1 MAKTLLRRTKRSI
14 SVFELRYIGT
24 IRCLFMFF
32 VLLEEGEGMT
42 KQDIINQVCESAD
55 LPRSKAEEAVETV
68 IGLIKDAL
76 GDGEAV
82 ILRRFGTFQVRAK
95 SKRVGRNPK
104 TGEEA
109 EISARKV
116 VRFKSG
122 KHFKQAVNDED
133 SN

>member
-1 MAKTLLRRTKRSI
+1 MVR
-14 SVFELRYIGT
+14 
-24 IRCLFMFF
+24 
-32 VLLEEGEGMT
+32 MT
-42 KQDIINQVCESAD
+42 KQDIINQVCDNAD

-68 IGLIKDAL
+68 IGLIKNAL
-76 GDGEAV
+76 GDGDPV
-82 ILRRFGTFQVRAK
+82 ILRRFGTFQVMSK
-95 SKRVGRNPK
+95 SKRIGRNPK

-122 KHFKQAVNDED
+122 KHFKQAVNDEG

>member
-1 MAKTLLRRTKRSI
+1 MCSERTH
-14 SVFELRYIGT
+14 
-24 IRCLFMFF
+24 FF
-32 VLLEEGEGMT
+32 DLKEGEDVSMT
-42 KQDIINQVCESAD
+42 KQDIINQVCDNAD

-68 IGLIKDAL
+68 IGLIKNAL
-76 GDGEAV
+76 GEGEAV

-95 SKRVGRNPK
+95 SKRIGRNPK

-133 SN
+133 GN